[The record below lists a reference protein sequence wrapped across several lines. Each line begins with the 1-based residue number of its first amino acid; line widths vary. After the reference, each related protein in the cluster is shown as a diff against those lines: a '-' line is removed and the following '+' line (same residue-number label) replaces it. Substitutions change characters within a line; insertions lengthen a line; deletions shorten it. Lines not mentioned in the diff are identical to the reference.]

1 MNKIY
6 TLQIDTSDIPAGET
20 TRNFTVSGEKG
31 GEFILYVLESGTLK
45 YYDFLDRSFELGH
58 NNENNN
64 LRVKLSGTN
73 YNGNIKFPSGGGTYT
88 IKLIASEGTEIR
100 GLNKYVISTSI
111 DKLTA
116 DATVTFKAATANTNN
131 YINRCS

>member
-73 YNGNIKFPSGGGTYT
+73 YNGNIKFP
-88 IKLIASEGTEIR
+88 
-100 GLNKYVISTSI
+100 
-111 DKLTA
+111 
-116 DATVTFKAATANTNN
+116 
-131 YINRCS
+131 